1 MCFYQVKCDGKSK
14 WDPPN
19 VKTSLGLWD
28 LGAEPKGKLEF
39 SFTCEPFEYKKE
51 VAKLAKEAQALA
63 AENPTTPIDP
73 AKLIPPKKQLMNEQ
87 SISRQVAS

>member
-1 MCFYQVKCDGKSK
+1 VLQHLLSISFDLAAASVVAAVAPFEQKMCFYQVKCDGKSK

-51 VAKLAKEAQALA
+51 AAKLAKEA
-63 AENPTTPIDP
+63 
-73 AKLIPPKKQLMNEQ
+73 
-87 SISRQVAS
+87 